1 MGTNRA
7 EDILDIHQLKS
18 RYFRFMDTKDWAR
31 WRQLFT
37 DDLVFYIEDSVFPET
52 TEPTTV
58 GGDAFVEYVS
68 QVLLTAVTVH
78 QGHMPD
84 IEFTG
89 DGEARGI
96 WAMFDWVDDAE
107 NGRAMQGFGHYH
119 ERYVKGADGRWR
131 IKELRLTRL
140 RVDAIAP
147 SRPEGHRPWP
157 PAWSAPASADQVG

>member
-31 WRQLFT
+31 WRELFT

-84 IEFTG
+84 IEFTE

-96 WAMFDWVDDAE
+96 WAMFDW
-107 NGRAMQGFGHYH
+107 GRRCR
-119 ERYVKGADGRWR
+119 ERPRHA
-131 IKELRLTRL
+131 RL
-140 RVDAIAP
+140 RSLP
-147 SRPEGHRPWP
+147 
-157 PAWSAPASADQVG
+157 

>member
-1 MGTNRA
+1 
-7 EDILDIHQLKS
+7 
-18 RYFRFMDTKDWAR
+18 MDTKDWAH
-31 WRQLFT
+31 WRELFT

-84 IEFTG
+84 IEFTA

-107 NGRAMQGFGHYH
+107 NGRAMQ
-119 ERYVKGADGRWR
+119 VSV
-131 IKELRLTRL
+131 TTM
-140 RVDAIAP
+140 
-147 SRPEGHRPWP
+147 
-157 PAWSAPASADQVG
+157 SAT